1 MLAWQIFLSIQ
12 DKFIPTPNVSD
23 LHSYCIVFFLNL
35 KLKFCHAGLGTL
47 STTTTGQ
54 LLQQAASPQQQQRGY
69 SSSSKN
75 SVATRLEHL
84 DLESCDSVTEAGV
97 KFILGRETL
106 ENTLKSIKQKNQPTA
121 LNFKGTFHCILCI
134 TKAKKGKILLI
145 IRFFSS
151 SQIRSRK

>member
-1 MLAWQIFLSIQ
+1 MRVKTCWLGKYFFQFRINSYQHQTFQICI
-12 DKFIPTPNVSD
+12 V
-23 LHSYCIVFFLNL
+23 IVFFVNFF

-106 ENTLKSIKQKNQPTA
+106 ENTLKSIKKENQSTA
-121 LNFKGTFHCILCI
+121 LNFKGTYYCILCI
-134 TKAKKGKILLI
+134 TEANKVK
-145 IRFFSS
+145 FYY
-151 SQIRSRK
+151 